1 MEKNSEKEY
10 DTEYDELKKDLID
23 IKNIALDTREILL
36 KQGYYNYQYIT
47 TDKEKNLST
56 DLIEG
61 NYFETNNEYTI
72 YVYYKSPWERYE
84 RLVGIEKITSNS
96 LN

>member
-1 MEKNSEKEY
+1 MLQRKCAN
-10 DTEYDELKKDLID
+10 
-23 IKNIALDTREILL
+23 ILL
-36 KQGYYNYQYIT
+36 KQGYYNYQYVTI
-47 TDKEKNLST
+47 KNNQIST

-61 NYFETNNEYTI
+61 NYYETNNEYTI
-72 YVYYKSPWERYE
+72 YVYHKSPFGRYE